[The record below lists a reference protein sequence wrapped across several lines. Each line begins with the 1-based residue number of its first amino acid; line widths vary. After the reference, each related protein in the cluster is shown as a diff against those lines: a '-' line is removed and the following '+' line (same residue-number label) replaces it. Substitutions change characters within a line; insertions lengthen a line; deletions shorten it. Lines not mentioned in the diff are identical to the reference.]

1 MTTTVTERPRV
12 ATWVAWLVTSLLAVF
27 WLVPLFG
34 LIDLLTTAL
43 GNEMFREHYLLE
55 LGWGLLYTVLVAVP
69 LLALVPRR
77 AAGLVWQL
85 LAVAAGVAA
94 GALVAGYPAQLVIVL
109 LLVATAALAAGV
121 TSVRLTRPGR
131 VRVDVPL
138 LVPAVLLI
146 VPAVLY
152 GVHVTNDLATPT
164 TDITLGLDHRPMQA
178 GLAFAAL
185 FVALLAAVAAGSR
198 VPGWRVSAWTA
209 GVTVGWMGFES
220 VLFPRLEASFGTV
233 LGIVAMGWAAVLV
246 VVAELRAR
254 RTFPPEPGARLG
266 RR

>member
-1 MTTTVTERPRV
+1 
-12 ATWVAWLVTSLLAVF
+12 VAWLVTSLLVVF
-27 WLVPLFG
+27 WLVPMFG
-34 LIDLLTTAL
+34 SIDLLTTAL

-77 AAGLVWQL
+77 ATGLVWQL
-85 LAVAAGVAA
+85 LAVAAGVAV
-94 GALVAGYPAQLVIVL
+94 GALVAGYPAQLIVVL
-109 LLVATAALAAGV
+109 LLVATAALAARV
-121 TSVRLTRPGR
+121 TSVRLSRPDR

-138 LVPAVLLI
+138 LVPGVLLV

-152 GVHVTNDLATPT
+152 AFRVTSDLATPT
-164 TDITLGLDHRPMQA
+164 TDITMGLDHRPMQA
-178 GLAFAAL
+178 GMAFAAL
-185 FVALLAAVAAGSR
+185 FVALLAAVAAGSG
-198 VPGWRVSAWTA
+198 VPGWRLSVWTA
-209 GVTVGWMGFES
+209 AVTVGWMGFES

-233 LGIVAMGWAAVLV
+233 QGILAMGWAAVFV

-254 RTFPPEPGARLG
+254 RTSPPQPEAPLG